1 MDPKPFYVTAF
12 TGAAITAKS
21 LQQRQVTESPCGR
34 EQGAALQ
41 SMLMLL
47 LKHNPAEGLFSTA
60 EFSGGLAE
68 CAGSEG
74 TNAIV

>member
-1 MDPKPFYVTAF
+1 MNPKLFLVAAF
-12 TGAAITAKS
+12 TGAAIT
-21 LQQRQVTESPCGR
+21 LQRLCSNVRLQSPCGR
-34 EQGAALQ
+34 EQGAALH
-41 SMLMLL
+41 SVLMLL

>member
-1 MDPKPFYVTAF
+1 
-12 TGAAITAKS
+12 
-21 LQQRQVTESPCGR
+21 
-34 EQGAALQ
+34 
-41 SMLMLL
+41 MLL
-47 LKHNPAEGLFSTA
+47 LKHNPAESLFSTA

>member
-1 MDPKPFYVTAF
+1 
-12 TGAAITAKS
+12 
-21 LQQRQVTESPCGR
+21 
-34 EQGAALQ
+34 
-41 SMLMLL
+41 MLMLL
-47 LKHNPAEGLFSTA
+47 LKHNPAEGLFSAA

>member
-1 MDPKPFYVTAF
+1 MLQHSQALP
-12 TGAAITAKS
+12 S
-21 LQQRQVTESPCGR
+21 QQRLCSNVSLCGR
-34 EQGAALQ
+34 EQGAALH

-47 LKHNPAEGLFSTA
+47 LKHNPAEGLFSPA

>member
-1 MDPKPFYVTAF
+1 MDPKLFHVAAF
-12 TGAAITAKS
+12 TGAAATAKA
-21 LQQRQVTESPCGR
+21 LQQCQVTESPCGR

-41 SMLMLL
+41 SMLL

-74 TNAIV
+74 TNAIM